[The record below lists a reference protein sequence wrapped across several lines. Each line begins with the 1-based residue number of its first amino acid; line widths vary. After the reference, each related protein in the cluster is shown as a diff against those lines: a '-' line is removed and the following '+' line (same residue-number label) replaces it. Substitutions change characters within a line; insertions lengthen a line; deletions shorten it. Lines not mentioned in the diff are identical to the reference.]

1 MYFKTIYILYHLWQ
15 IQNYWGPVIFFL
27 KSHLGIQVVIFPPNS
42 RIWYKSKN
50 NIQVTS
56 FCNDL
61 RIEPT
66 FVKTEREY
74 IQITYPISWYIWF
87 TVENIYCSKRKK
99 KSIVRMY
106 VVRKTWE
113 RWCIWHLTSSN
124 DTQTCGFG
132 MNKDDFLFAFQ
143 VRHSEF
149 LILEL

>member
-1 MYFKTIYILYHLWQ
+1 MILRLSISSLTNSKLLRTSYFFSERY
-15 IQNYWGPVIFFL
+15 
-27 KSHLGIQVVIFPPNS
+27 LGIVEIPPQIVESDTKVKTTFKLCFPHH
-42 RIWYKSKN
+42 
-50 NIQVTS
+50 S

-61 RIEPT
+61 RIEPA

-87 TVENIYCSKRKK
+87 SLENIYCSKRKK
-99 KSIVRMY
+99 KKVLY
-106 VVRKTWE
+106 VVVRKTWE